1 MAGNKSQATIDLPTK
16 AWINVN
22 KNKAL
27 IRKLM
32 QKNSELTDSQKSWIE
47 KNLWEEI
54 FDVVNSPIEYIA
66 SKVWWKLPRWGSTNA
81 TRPNPFMWTI
91 YPMSHWQWSAPDPD
105 SWQINNAFNADSRL
119 PNWSE
124 ISNWRYANWEP
135 FARAVRKRD
144 AYWNVYTVYDD
155 YIVPEAW
162 LAKIVGAPFVLS
174 RPWLATDAI
183 WTLYASLRNWYNA
196 IADYYNKW
204 SSKWK
209 SDEQYQKTL
218 DALRDSLKEAEEA
231 KQRIDEYDKSY
242 KEYMK
247 NTRQNPSYSPIPAD
261 ESMSYS
267 TIESRPY
274 TFEDYIKDRNDTD
287 ILDYIEENIK
297 DIPNV
302 WTKVDDEWKTDW
314 TTKLWKVTESQIK
327 NALWY
332 L

>member
-1 MAGNKSQATIDLPTK
+1 MAGNKSQAAIDLPTK

-47 KNLWEEI
+47 KNLWEKI
-54 FDVVNSPIEYIA
+54 FDVINSPIEYIA
-66 SKVWWKLPRWGSTNA
+66 SKVWWRLPRWGSTNA
-81 TRPNPFMWTI
+81 TRPNPVMGTL
-91 YPMSHWQWSAPDPD
+91 YPMSHWQWPTVDED
-105 SWQINNAFNADSRL
+105 SWQINNAFNARTRL

-124 ISNWRYANWEP
+124 IINNRYANWEP
-135 FARAVRKRD
+135 VESNNAWDDKA
-144 AYWNVYTVYDD
+144 TV
-155 YIVPEAW
+155 PAAW
-162 LAKIVGAPFVLS
+162 LAKLVWWPLAYTVLN
-174 RPWLATDAI
+174 PVTLPVDAI
-183 WTLYASLRNWYNA
+183 WTMYASLRNWYNA

-218 DALRDSLKEAEEA
+218 DTLRDSLKEAEGA

-247 NTRQNPSYSPIPAD
+247 NTHQNPSYSPIPAD

-267 TIESRPY
+267 TIESGPY

-287 ILDYIEENIK
+287 ILNYIEKNIK